1 MAAIFDGVTLLITL
15 DAPTVGIL
23 DQDTEQVY
31 DDAKQWHLN
40 AHNRKYPF
48 PFTTSGGETVT
59 DIELAGQYYFIRNDL
74 GWRIRSTDE
83 DQEVRWTGKLLPT
96 ELTLPISVARAT
108 RTVLHLG
115 LQPLTTIIT
124 TGSGL
129 SAAQDTKLT
138 NIDLRTIYH
147 DKIINNFKEL
157 IKIATSWYLI
167 IYDDGEVSGGTEI
180 LRKRMTDSTGTD
192 ISDLTAGVLAA
203 ELESTA

>member
-1 MAAIFDGVTLLITL
+1 MLDGFDGDSLLITL
-15 DAPTVGIL
+15 DAPTAGIL
-23 DQDTEQVY
+23 DQTAEQVY
-31 DDAKQWHLN
+31 DESNQWFLGGEN
-40 AHNRKYPF
+40 SNFPF
-48 PFTTSGGETVT
+48 PFTTSGGEDVT
-59 DIELAGQYYFIRNDL
+59 DIELAGQYYFLRNDL

-83 DQEVRWTGKLLPT
+83 DQEVRWTGNLIPFD
-96 ELTLPISVARAT
+96 LTLPIIVARAT

-115 LQPLTTIIT
+115 LQPLTTIIA

-129 SAAQDTKLT
+129 SVAQDAKLT
-138 NIDLRTIYH
+138 AIDTKTTYH

-157 IKIATSWYLI
+157 IKISGVWYLI

-180 LRKRMTDSTGTD
+180 LRKAMKDSAGAN

>member
-1 MAAIFDGVTLLITL
+1 MAAVIDGDNLLLTL
-15 DAPTVGIL
+15 DAPTAGIL
-23 DQDTEQVY
+23 DQTAEQIY
-31 DDAKQWHLN
+31 DDAKVWFLGGEN
-40 AHNRKYPF
+40 SRFPF

-83 DQEVRWTGKLLPT
+83 DQEVRWTGNLIPT
-96 ELTLPISVARAT
+96 DLTLPIIVARAT

-115 LQPLTTIIT
+115 LQPLTTIVP

-138 NIDLRTIYH
+138 NIDTRTTYH

-157 IKIATSWYLI
+157 IKIAGSWYLI

-180 LRKRMTDSTGTD
+180 LRKQMTDSTGAD